1 MVPLFLPKGGKVFD
15 EKQRGGN
22 IKKIKK
28 QKHQFISIYIKKTTF
43 LKGDRVCEHKKEKV
57 VRNLISNITPTGVR
71 E

>member
-1 MVPLFLPKGGKVFD
+1 MKNREGEIL
-15 EKQRGGN
+15 
-22 IKKIKK
+22 KKIKK